1 MRRSRE
7 TDSENSRAN
16 TRRRNN
22 RRREKEPPEP
32 RCTEEMFYGIASQKP
47 TDTSRCACEGVGVY
61 ACVYAWFV
69 YVGGG
74 EVWGETRRVAAA
86 GERMW

>member
-1 MRRSRE
+1 
-7 TDSENSRAN
+7 
-16 TRRRNN
+16 
-22 RRREKEPPEP
+22 
-32 RCTEEMFYGIASQKP
+32 MFYGIASQKP
-47 TDTSRCACEGVGVY
+47 PDTSRCACEGVGVY